1 MLDRRSLLAGVGS
14 TLALAA
20 CGRSEGG
27 AGILRVGSQKGGTK
41 ALMLAAGAL
50 GGIDY
55 KVEWAEFPA
64 AQNLLEALGSHA
76 IDVGLAGDAPFQFAY
91 QSGSPIQ
98 AVSAQRTDPVT
109 SEALAIVTSARSPVR
124 TIDDLRGKAIATG
137 RGSIGHYVVLRML
150 DRAGWKVDDVKL
162 IFLSPSDAA
171 AALAAGSVAA
181 WSTWGPYVPL
191 AKAQGGRVVVDGKD
205 YTLGYSFEVANVAA
219 IAQKRAIL
227 ADFLAREAKALVWA
241 ASHLDAYGAV
251 LARETG
257 LPPAIA
263 RIVVEKNARLA
274 APIDAKLIQ
283 DQRVVLDT
291 FARAGE
297 VDPRR
302 RLSQAFVPDL
312 VSGAAAG

>member
-27 AGILRVGSQKGGTK
+27 ARILRVGSQKGGTK

-76 IDVGLAGDAPFQFAY
+76 IDVGLAGHAPFQFAY

-191 AKAQGGRVVVDGKD
+191 AKVQGGRVVVDGKD

-312 VSGAAAG
+312 VSVAAAG